1 MFQPNIIRAFS
12 VAAVILSAFG
22 LLISV
27 ILAIKGHA
35 LLFMGVLSWGLLLW
49 ASWIGYK
56 LSSYKLY
63 VEEYKKV
70 GIRIYLII
78 GAFFLF
84 FFVGLMIG
92 FILSVI
98 LLATLWGLKRNCDD
112 WAEQNVVESILPDEG
127 NMDEV
132 AKNN

>member
-1 MFQPNIIRAFS
+1 MFQPKIIRAFS

-63 VEEYKKV
+63 AEEYKKV
-70 GIRIYLII
+70 AIRIYLII

-98 LLATLWGLKRNCDD
+98 LLATLWGLKRNYDD
-112 WAEQNVVESILPDEG
+112 WAEQNVVESILPDEAS
-127 NMDEV
+127 NEE
-132 AKNN
+132 AINN

>member
-1 MFQPNIIRAFS
+1 MFQPKIIRAFS
-12 VAAVILSAFG
+12 IAAVILSAFG

-49 ASWIGYK
+49 ASWIGLK

-63 VEEYKKV
+63 PEEYKKIA
-70 GIRIYLII
+70 IRIYLII
-78 GAFFLF
+78 AAFFLF

-98 LLATLWGLKRNCDD
+98 LLATLWGLKRNYDD
-112 WAEQNVVESILPDEG
+112 WAEQNVVENILPDEG

-132 AKNN
+132 AKN

>member
-1 MFQPNIIRAFS
+1 MFQPKIIRAFAI
-12 VAAVILSAFG
+12 AAITLSAIG
-22 LLISV
+22 LLIS
-27 ILAIKGHA
+27 ILLALKGHA
-35 LLFMGVLSWGLLLW
+35 LLYMGVLSWGLLLW
-49 ASWIGYK
+49 ASWIGLK

-63 VEEYKKV
+63 PEEYKKIA
-70 GIRIYLII
+70 IRIYLII

-98 LLATLWGLKRNCDD
+98 LLATLWGLKRNYDD
-112 WAEQNVVESILPDEG
+112 WAEQNVVENILPDEG

-132 AKNN
+132 AKN

>member
-1 MFQPNIIRAFS
+1 MFQPKIIRAFAI
-12 VAAVILSAFG
+12 AAIALSAIG
-22 LLISV
+22 LFISV
-27 ILAIKGHA
+27 LLALKGHA

-63 VEEYKKV
+63 AEEYKKV
-70 GIRIYLII
+70 AIRIYLII

-112 WAEQNVVESILPDEG
+112 WVEQNVVESILPDEAS
-127 NMDEV
+127 NEE
-132 AKNN
+132 AINN

>member
-1 MFQPNIIRAFS
+1 MFQPKIIRAFAI
-12 VAAVILSAFG
+12 AAIALSAIG

-27 ILAIKGHA
+27 LLALKGHA

-56 LSSYKLY
+56 LSAYKLY
-63 VEEYKKV
+63 PEEYKKV
-70 GIRIYLII
+70 AIRIYLII

-98 LLATLWGLKRNCDD
+98 LLATLWGLKRNYDD
-112 WAEQNVVESILPDEG
+112 WAEQNVVESILPDEPS
-127 NMDEV
+127 NEE
-132 AKNN
+132 AINN

>member
-1 MFQPNIIRAFS
+1 MYNPNTIRAFA
-12 VAAVILSAFG
+12 VAAITLSAIG

-27 ILAIKGHA
+27 LLALKGHA
-35 LLFMGVLSWGLLLW
+35 LLYIGVLSWGLLLW
-49 ASWIGYK
+49 ASWIGFK

-63 VEEYKKV
+63 PEEYKKV
-70 GIRIYLII
+70 AIRIYLII

-92 FILSVI
+92 FVLSVI
-98 LLATLWGLKRNCDD
+98 LLATLWGLKRNYDD

-127 NMDEV
+127 NNEE
-132 AKNN
+132 AKNK

>member
-1 MFQPNIIRAFS
+1 MFQPKIIRAFAI
-12 VAAVILSAFG
+12 AAIALSAIG
-22 LLISV
+22 LFISV
-27 ILAIKGHA
+27 LLALKGHA

-63 VEEYKKV
+63 AEEYKKV
-70 GIRIYLII
+70 AIRIYLII

-112 WAEQNVVESILPDEG
+112 WAEQNVVESILPDEAS
-127 NMDEV
+127 NEE
-132 AKNN
+132 AINN